1 MDLLYLRVKAF
12 FERCKLVGPLAKLR
26 PYIRKLQLFCVLFML
41 KELAL
46 FFHCILLTSQ
56 LLNLYLVTILH
67 LLLLVFQPGYL
78 LEELVDVLVAL
89 Q

>member
-1 MDLLYLRVKAF
+1 
-12 FERCKLVGPLAKLR
+12 
-26 PYIRKLQLFCVLFML
+26 ML

-46 FFHCILLTSQ
+46 FFHGILLTPQ
-56 LLNLYLVTILH
+56 LLNLYLVTILQ
-67 LLLLVFQPGYL
+67 LLLLIFQPGDL

>member
-1 MDLLYLRVKAF
+1 
-12 FERCKLVGPLAKLR
+12 
-26 PYIRKLQLFCVLFML
+26 ML

-56 LLNLYLVTILH
+56 FLNLYLVTILH